1 MQLWVL
7 IDRPVPV
14 PVLRTR
20 DRRGYLVRRHRG
32 FILGS
37 VMSKIRGVSAAA
49 LGRHLDCTSAWI
61 GQLAKAGV
69 LPKLPDG
76 TFDQDACRTRY
87 IRHLREE
94 RVRPAARADAVARAQ
109 EARAR
114 QLELRLAEEAGSLI
128 ELGALEETIGE
139 IVATFN
145 AELIGVPACSRDIE
159 ARGRIEEQ
167 VNGAIVR
174 CRQRFDEA
182 VAALASGGNPLA
194 ADETDDA

>member
-1 MQLWVL
+1 
-7 IDRPVPV
+7 
-14 PVLRTR
+14 
-20 DRRGYLVRRHRG
+20 
-32 FILGS
+32 
-37 VMSKIRGVSAAA
+37 
-49 LGRHLDCTSAWI
+49 
-61 GQLAKAGV
+61 
-69 LPKLPDG
+69 
-76 TFDQDACRTRY
+76 
-87 IRHLREE
+87 
-94 RVRPAARADAVARAQ
+94 VRPAARADAVARAQ

-114 QLELRLAEEAGSLI
+114 QLELRLAKEAGSLI

-145 AELIGVPACSRDIE
+145 AELIGVPAACSRDIE